1 MLGSAQ
7 GLVLSLISSENSD
20 RPMRSS
26 EKRSPRGRTASAA
39 SSPSTVCRIRRHS
52 PVIVTPGAET
62 HELAQGR
69 PSIIVPRKVSTTRP
83 SSDGKRYSSGTSPA
97 HLAPRAS
104 LERESNVAMGQSRA
118 RYLND
123 PPPLRLDA
131 WMEPPGSSF
140 MVRGPS
146 YLDDRE
152 KVASEPSYFTLLT
165 ADLVKSTEPILGG
178 LCAHPKERIQQ
189 ALARERATG
198 ANELPEFIFAVNL
211 LVPGYHMIS
220 YFGCDNINGLKN
232 PTTGFERT
240 ANQFFFGES
249 DAFRDQSFKVR

>member
-1 MLGSAQ
+1 MSGSVR
-7 GLVLSLISSENSD
+7 GPLSSVMSSENSD
-20 RPMRSS
+20 RPVRSS
-26 EKRSPRGRTASAA
+26 EKRSPRGRIPIEA
-39 SSPSTVCRIRRHS
+39 SSPSTVCRHRRHS
-52 PVIVTPGAET
+52 PVIITPGAEM
-62 HELAQGR
+62 HELAEGR
-69 PSIIVPRKVSTTRP
+69 PSITVPCKASTTRS
-83 SSDGKRYSSGTSPA
+83 SSDGKRRSWSAPFV
-97 HLAPRAS
+97 PRAS
-104 LERESNVAMGQSRA
+104 LERASTVPMEQSRA

-131 WMEPPGSSF
+131 WTEPPGSSF

-146 YLDDRE
+146 YLDDKE

-178 LCAHPKERIQQ
+178 LCAHPNERIQQ

-198 ANELPEFIFAVNL
+198 VKELPEFIFAVNL

-220 YFGCDNINGLKN
+220 YFGCDNLGGLKN

-249 DAFRDQSFKVR
+249 DTFRDQSFKVR